1 MPELPEVETVVRG
14 LRAVLPGRTIVG
26 VRLGKTDFIDDPAL
40 LAESVPGKRVI
51 SIARYGKFIDIA
63 LDPAAPSPESD
74 HLHLIVHLGMTGRLV
89 VREAAEPAPKHTHTF
104 FELDDGRELRYV
116 DSRRFGRMLVLQS
129 AAAAVEFHG
138 VLGAEPLEIS
148 AAEFRAR
155 LSTRRA
161 RIKALLLDQH
171 VLCGIGNI
179 YADESLW
186 KARIHPAQIAARL
199 SAERLDELRNAMRG
213 VLRHAIK
220 MRGSSISDFV
230 DADGNPGSYQQRH
243 CAYGREG
250 EACPRCR
257 TAIRRAMVAGR
268 SSYFCP
274 RCQPVPRPVRPAK
287 RDAARKRGRAKP
299 SRAKRGRK

>member
-40 LAESVPGKRVI
+40 LAESVPGKRVV

-63 LDPAAPSPESD
+63 FDPAANSPEAEQF
-74 HLHLIVHLGMTGRLV
+74 HLIVHLGMTGRLV
-89 VREAAEPAPKHTHTF
+89 VRDAAEPAPKHAHAF

-116 DSRRFGRMLVLQS
+116 DSRRFGRMLVLDG
-129 AAAAVEFHG
+129 AAAAGKFHG

-148 AAEFRAR
+148 AADFRAR
-155 LSTRRA
+155 LSARRA

-186 KARIHPAQIAARL
+186 TARIHPAHIAARL
-199 SAERLDELRNAMRG
+199 GAERLDELWRAMRG

-243 CAYGREG
+243 CAYDREG
-250 EACPRCR
+250 EPCPRCG

-268 SSYFCP
+268 SSYFCS
-274 RCQPVPRPVRPAK
+274 RCQPAPRAK
-287 RDAARKRGRAKP
+287 RRARRDASRKRARAKP
-299 SRAKRGRK
+299 SPAKRGR